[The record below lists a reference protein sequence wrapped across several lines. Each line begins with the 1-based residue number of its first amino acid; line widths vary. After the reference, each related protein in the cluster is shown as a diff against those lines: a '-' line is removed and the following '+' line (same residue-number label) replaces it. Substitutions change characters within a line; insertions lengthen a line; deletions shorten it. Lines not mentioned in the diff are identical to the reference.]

1 MTQTMIEYTGKSIQ
15 DLQVS
20 AAGGSGHEL
29 VTRLKNGLY
38 LYTVGILLRNIP
50 PI

>member
-1 MTQTMIEYTGKSIQ
+1 MTQTMIEHTGKILQ
-15 DLQVS
+15 DPQVS
-20 AAGGSGHEL
+20 AAGGSGQEP
-29 VTRLKNGLY
+29 VTGFKNGLY